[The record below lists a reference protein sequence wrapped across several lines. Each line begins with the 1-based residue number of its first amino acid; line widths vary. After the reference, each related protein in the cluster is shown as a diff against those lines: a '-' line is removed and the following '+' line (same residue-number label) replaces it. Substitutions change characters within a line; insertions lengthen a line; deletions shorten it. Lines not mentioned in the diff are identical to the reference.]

1 MALARESLRET
12 GRVSGD
18 LTDTIIVEK
27 PQRTKLPDPTSPTP
41 PADPVTD
48 DSDNKRPPHDAAD
61 AMTAVESQTA
71 PSPFLDTPADA
82 PTSRFTAVNNR
93 EALPSAP
100 PTNNGSSR
108 RASEDRPEPLART
121 TPPVPE
127 KLTITTSNTQRDNWA
142 DTVNGDKAAGS
153 QSVPPPPTFPDGES
167 SHKRK
172 RSGSGEQDSAQPSS
186 SSSYHKHSLPALK
199 PNEQQKGS
207 PNSPY
212 PDSAQSSKRD
222 TQSATRDPYVTP
234 QTPYPHYPEE
244 SRENSAASWYSHQID
259 NRTPVDGGHSAVSQQ
274 HHMSPDDQLREAL
287 QRENNS
293 DGQGNYSETSPAQN
307 DRGAPYRGEYGQVQV
322 DHKKRKRNFSN
333 RTKTGCMTCR
343 KRKKKCDETRPE
355 CKSPRSIVQPRPHLI
370 YPKGNNCMRGGFICN
385 GYPSRGNWPKTEQ
398 KQGPVPLQ
406 SKDGYDASPSQY
418 QQPPYQLQQQPQQQ
432 PQQPKREPLPSYR
445 GQQLRVDPL
454 QPPARPVGA
463 DEDRSASTNLS
474 ASVGSPDKRLSAISY
489 TQANTFPTPV
499 SAVSQSNYP
508 DRLSQMDYQRMP
520 PLLDQGRSEH
530 DTGTPQSAHSIPHF
544 SILHASNTNS
554 PHPHTPQSTAAQDA
568 ARLALSHPASNS
580 RRTQKEEMLAGN
592 NFFPFDRELVLER
605 ERCNAASWR
614 FNNSTNPNNGNLPED
629 RSRLFR
635 DILQPKELASM
646 PPHLASP
653 VNPQGYVGERCVVA
667 APFTCDYGYNITIGQ
682 DVSIDRNCTILDC
695 ASVKIGDRCVI
706 GPNVSILTT
715 TVPIDPKKRLGS
727 KGPNQ
732 GKPIVIEEDCFIGA
746 NVTILP
752 GNTVKK
758 GSTVGACSV
767 VTRVSFLLLVIS
779 K

>member
-1 MALARESLRET
+1 MFFTLSQLRDSVAPVAKIASFTTVSTTAKERSPSSVQLELVALARESLRET

-18 LTDTIIVEK
+18 HTEAITVER
-27 PQRTKLPDPTSPTP
+27 PPRTKLPDPTSPTP

-48 DSDNKRPPHDAAD
+48 DSDNKRPPPAD

-71 PSPFLDTPADA
+71 PSPFLDTPADP

-100 PTNNGSSR
+100 PANNGNGSSR
-108 RASEDRPEPLART
+108 RASEDRPEPVART

-172 RSGSGEQDSAQPSS
+172 RSGSVERDSAQPSS

-222 TQSATRDPYVTP
+222 AQSATRDPYVTP

-259 NRTPVDGGHSAVSQQ
+259 NRTPVDGGHSAVSQ

-293 DGQGNYSETSPAQN
+293 DGQGNYSETSPAQNN

-355 CKSPRSIVQPRPHLI
+355 CKFSLATVQP
-370 YPKGNNCMRGGFICN
+370 
-385 GYPSRGNWPKTEQ
+385 
-398 KQGPVPLQ
+398 
-406 SKDGYDASPSQY
+406 
-418 QQPPYQLQQQPQQQ
+418 
-432 PQQPKREPLPSYR
+432 
-445 GQQLRVDPL
+445 
-454 QPPARPVGA
+454 
-463 DEDRSASTNLS
+463 
-474 ASVGSPDKRLSAISY
+474 
-489 TQANTFPTPV
+489 
-499 SAVSQSNYP
+499 
-508 DRLSQMDYQRMP
+508 
-520 PLLDQGRSEH
+520 
-530 DTGTPQSAHSIPHF
+530 
-544 SILHASNTNS
+544 
-554 PHPHTPQSTAAQDA
+554 
-568 ARLALSHPASNS
+568 
-580 RRTQKEEMLAGN
+580 
-592 NFFPFDRELVLER
+592 
-605 ERCNAASWR
+605 
-614 FNNSTNPNNGNLPED
+614 
-629 RSRLFR
+629 
-635 DILQPKELASM
+635 
-646 PPHLASP
+646 
-653 VNPQGYVGERCVVA
+653 
-667 APFTCDYGYNITIGQ
+667 
-682 DVSIDRNCTILDC
+682 
-695 ASVKIGDRCVI
+695 
-706 GPNVSILTT
+706 
-715 TVPIDPKKRLGS
+715 
-727 KGPNQ
+727 
-732 GKPIVIEEDCFIGA
+732 
-746 NVTILP
+746 
-752 GNTVKK
+752 
-758 GSTVGACSV
+758 
-767 VTRVSFLLLVIS
+767 
-779 K
+779 

>member
-1 MALARESLRET
+1 MAGSKLKELRDSVPPVAKIASLTKVSTTAKERSPSSVQLELVALARESLRET

-18 LTDTIIVEK
+18 LTDTITVER
-27 PQRTKLPDPTSPTP
+27 PPRTKLPDPTRPTP
-41 PADPVTD
+41 PADPVTA
-48 DSDNKRPPHDAAD
+48 DSDSRRPSPAD
-61 AMTAVESQTA
+61 TMTAVESHTA
-71 PSPFLDTPADA
+71 PSPFLDTPADP
-82 PTSRFTAVNNR
+82 PTSRFTAVNN
-93 EALPSAP
+93 
-100 PTNNGSSR
+100 PTGPHHS
-108 RASEDRPEPLART
+108 DH
-121 TPPVPE
+121 PE
-127 KLTITTSNTQRDNWA
+127 KLTITTTNTQRDNWA

-172 RSGSGEQDSAQPSS
+172 RSGSVERDSAQPSS

-222 TQSATRDPYVTP
+222 AQSATRDPYVTP

-259 NRTPVDGGHSAVSQQ
+259 NRTPVDGGHSAVSQ

-355 CKSPRSIVQPRPHLI
+355 C
-370 YPKGNNCMRGGFICN
+370 NNCMRGGFICN

-406 SKDGYDASPSQY
+406 SKDGYDASPSQCRP
-418 QQPPYQLQQQPQQQ
+418 PPYQQQQQ

-520 PLLDQGRSEH
+520 PLLDQNRSEH
-530 DTGTPQSAHSIPHF
+530 DTGTPQSAHSPAPSHAAIP
-544 SILHASNTNS
+544 AD
-554 PHPHTPQSTAAQDA
+554 PEA

-580 RRTQKEEMLAGN
+580 RRTPKEEMLAGN
-592 NFFPFDRELVLER
+592 NFFPFDRELE
-605 ERCNAASWR
+605 
-614 FNNSTNPNNGNLPED
+614 

-635 DILQPKELASM
+635 DVLQPKELASM

-732 GKPIVIEEDCFIGA
+732 GKPIIIEEDCFIGA
-746 NVTILP
+746 NATILP
-752 GNTVKK
+752 GITVKR

-767 VTRVSFLLLVIS
+767 VTRDVPPFTVVSGNPARVMR
-779 K
+779 